1 MGIDCHHT
9 STPMASYRI
18 TRNDIRALVAEI
30 NERGALCNPPMY
42 KFMDIRWQGR
52 GYQLTIET
60 ANGWQK
66 FPKDDC
72 SIRPTREFV
81 SLLKGILSMMPPAG
95 K

>member
-1 MGIDCHHT
+1 MGIHSDYT
-9 STPMASYRI
+9 STPMRYTRKDI
-18 TRNDIRALVAEI
+18 TALVAEL
-30 NERGALCNPPMY
+30 NERGALCNPPLF

-60 ANGWQK
+60 ANYGWQK

-72 SIRPTREFV
+72 SIRPTREFIAM
-81 SLLKGILSMMPPAG
+81 LKGMLAMMPPAG